1 MARRKGLKIWNRIT
15 REGWLSLLGDPT
27 VMTGLMM
34 AIFDRLYHA
43 EEYTDNAKNIA
54 DALHMEYRALN
65 AGVGWAGNKIR
76 KMAEGGL
83 LPVYPEKDET
93 PAEEMLSAEG
103 ADVPAEKA
111 APKAGKKKGMAPWE
125 YLFDGSEGEDG
136 AYFWTLK
143 PEAAAAFRE
152 YVEADLSERDV
163 FRRLL
168 EEDVSASG
176 VEGSLFSQ
184 PPEKTIARIRTVL
197 EKEAVFRRKSFEKD
211 TCCTVCGGR
220 RVSLLRSVP
229 YGEEGNE
236 NKGLVFC
243 PTHGSLF
250 AAHLITYNDKGELLI
265 SRSLDEED
273 RKAYGL
279 TAGAAAKNSFSR
291 RRMTVHRRI
300 FNQEERKIP

>member
-15 REGWLSLLGDPT
+15 REGWLSLLGNPG

-34 AIFDRLYHA
+34 AIFERLYHA

-54 DALHMEYRALN
+54 NALHMEYRALN

-76 KMAEGGL
+76 KMAEAGL
-83 LPVYPEKDET
+83 LSVYPEEEQKDSPECSAD
-93 PAEEMLSAEG
+93 AE
-103 ADVPAEKA
+103 A
-111 APKAGKKKGMAPWE
+111 APEEKKKEKRAMAPWE

-143 PEAAAAFRE
+143 PEAASAFRE
-152 YVEADLSERDV
+152 YVEADLSARDA
-163 FRRLL
+163 FCRIL

-184 PPEKTIARIRTVL
+184 PPENTISRIRMVL
-197 EKEAVFRRKSFEKD
+197 EKESLFRRKAFEKD
-211 TCCTVCGGR
+211 VCCTVCGGHR
-220 RVSLLRSVP
+220 ISLLHSVP

-236 NKGLVFC
+236 NKGIVFC
-243 PTHGSLF
+243 PTHGALF
-250 AAHLITYNDKGELLI
+250 AAHLITFSDKGELMI
-265 SRSLDEED
+265 SHSLDEEE

-279 TAGAAAKNSFSR
+279 EAGSRARNPFSR
-291 RRMTVHRRI
+291 RRMAVHRRI